1 MENYFYSF
9 DVSNKLKQL
18 VKNQTYLNKVKSCGF
33 FKYKL
38 LDIDN
43 VIQVENIVSRFEEK
57 EKNINFNGL
66 KYSLF
71 NLSPKLSLSLSEKLK
86 KIIVPR
92 LTELFF
98 DFNSMVFSYI
108 KKDFSTK
115 NEFEFHQDWSYTNR
129 KRHLTLTGWL
139 ALHDI
144 DENNGCLI
152 FTKNY
157 NNSKNIVSSSYKTE
171 RFKVDKLNK
180 TEIIKVP
187 LKKGEIIFF
196 NPQAFHGSLP
206 NKSNVERRVITFI
219 VKPKKAPFLYFHKLN
234 NYFGKAYKIN
244 EEYLIENI
252 EALSHGKAPSNNLD
266 NSYFFYDLKSESQKI
281 KKQFSFN

>member
-9 DVSNKLKQL
+9 DISIKMNQL
-18 VKNQTYLNKVKSCGF
+18 VKNQTYLNKVNSSGF

-38 LDIDN
+38 LNIDD
-43 VIQVENIVSRFEEK
+43 VIQVEDIVSGFEEK

-98 DFNSMVFSYI
+98 DFNSIVFSYI
-108 KKDFSTK
+108 KKDVSTK

-129 KRHLTLTGWL
+129 KKHLTLTGWL

-157 NNSKNIVSSSYKTE
+157 NNFKNIVSSSYKTE
-171 RFKVDKLNK
+171 RFKSNMLHYS
-180 TEIIKVP
+180 EITKVP

-196 NPQAFHGSLP
+196 NPQAFHGSMP
-206 NKSNVERRVITFI
+206 NNSNVERRVITFI
-219 VKPKKAPFLYFHKLN
+219 VKPKKAPFLYFQKIN
-234 NYFGKAYKIN
+234 NYFGKAFKIN

-252 EALSHGKAPSNNLD
+252 EALSHGKAPTINLG

-281 KKQFSFN
+281 KKHFSFN